1 MGGDCV
7 KIPAL
12 VLIDR
17 DFWEGRRVLVT
28 GHTGFKGAWLCLWL
42 ASLGADVTGLA
53 PGAPTRRSLF
63 ELAGVARDIDQ
74 IAADVRDGAG
84 MQRALAEARPEVV
97 VHLAGQ
103 AMVRRSIADP
113 ALSYEINVMGTVNT
127 LEAVRR
133 LDDGVMAVIVV
144 TTDRVYENGAPSAR
158 RYAEQD
164 RLGGSDPYS
173 SSKAAAELVAA
184 AYSRSYFSAADAPRV
199 ATARAGNVIGGGD
212 WGQDRLLP
220 DIVRA
225 VAAGEPVRVR
235 NPQAIRPWQHVLN
248 PLSGYLR
255 LAEELSRSQDTPRAW
270 NFGPGAHD
278 ERTVGWVVQRLGEL
292 WDGALRWELDQGENP
307 PEAAHLALD
316 SSLAQRELSWR
327 PGWDLEQ
334 ALARSV
340 QWYREEMR
348 GGAMRELSLEQIE
361 QFTRASA
368 ARRRVPAA
376 VLSLVSPGP
385 FWVRVT

>member
-1 MGGDCV
+1 
-7 KIPAL
+7 
-12 VLIDR
+12 
-17 DFWEGRRVLVT
+17 
-28 GHTGFKGAWLCLWL
+28 
-42 ASLGADVTGLA
+42 
-53 PGAPTRRSLF
+53 
-63 ELAGVARDIDQ
+63 
-74 IAADVRDGAG
+74 
-84 MQRALAEARPEVV
+84 
-97 VHLAGQ
+97 
-103 AMVRRSIADP
+103 
-113 ALSYEINVMGTVNT
+113 MGTVNV

-144 TTDRVYENGAPSAR
+144 TSDKCYENGAPSAR
-158 RYAEQD
+158 RFAEQD
-164 RLGGSDPYS
+164 RLGGADPYS

-184 AYSRSYFSAADAPRV
+184 AYRRSFFSAADAPRV

-225 VAAGEPVRVR
+225 VAAGEPVLVR
-235 NPQAIRPWQHVLN
+235 NPQAVRPWQHVLN

-255 LAEELSRSQDTPRAW
+255 LAEELSRSQDRRGPGTSARAPTMRGRSDGSFSASASCGTARCGGSSTRARTRPRPRTLRWTPRW
-270 NFGPGAHD
+270 R
-278 ERTVGWVVQRLGEL
+278 E
-292 WDGALRWELDQGENP
+292 
-307 PEAAHLALD
+307 
-316 SSLAQRELSWR
+316 RELSWR

-368 ARRRVPAA
+368 AGEGCLRA

>member
-1 MGGDCV
+1 M

-28 GHTGFKGAWLCLWL
+28 GHTGFKGSWLSLWL
-42 ASLGADVTGLA
+42 QSLGANVTGLS
-53 PGAPTRRSLF
+53 PGTSRSPSLY
-63 ELAGVARDIDQ
+63 ELAGVARGMSE
-74 IAADVRDGAG
+74 IAVDVRDGAG
-84 MQRALAEARPEVV
+84 MREALADARPDVV

-113 ALSYEINVMGTVNT
+113 ALTYEINVMGTVNL
-127 LEAVRR
+127 LEAIRR
-133 LDDGVMAVIVV
+133 LPDSPMAVIVV
-144 TTDRVYENGAPSAR
+144 TTDRVYANGGAHAR
-158 RYAEQD
+158 RYSEGD
-164 RLGGSDPYS
+164 RLGGTDPYS
-173 SSKAAAELVAA
+173 SSKAAVELVAA
-184 AYSRSYFSAADAPRV
+184 AYRRSYFAAPGAPRV

-225 VAAGEPVRVR
+225 VADGEPVRVR
-235 NPQAIRPWQHVLN
+235 NPQAVRPWQHVLN

-255 LAEELSRSQDTPRAW
+255 MAEELTGSQDTPRAL
-270 NFGPGAHD
+270 NFGPAEED

-292 WDGALRWELDQGENP
+292 WEGALRWELDKGENP

-316 SSLAQRELSWR
+316 SSLAVSELSWR
-327 PGWDLEQ
+327 PAWDLEV

-340 QWYREEMR
+340 HWYRAGMR
-348 GGAMRELSLEQIE
+348 GEDMRALSLQQIE
-361 QFTRASA
+361 EFTRESA
-368 ARRRVPAA
+368 GSDKPAGAVPA
-376 VLSLVSPGP
+376 P
-385 FWVRVT
+385 